1 MDNSTELVKAGIL
14 SSETSTSGV
23 SVEPPAESQTNQVQ
37 ISQEAINTLLIC
49 EYNCGLRFITS
60 TILSILL
67 NSYSLSYTPLLAVQ
81 NHTNLFNLLHQASWF

>member
-49 EYNCGLRFITS
+49 EYKLRFKVYNI
-60 TILSILL
+60 
-67 NSYSLSYTPLLAVQ
+67 NYFKHLAKQ
-81 NHTNLFNLLHQASWF
+81 L

>member
-49 EYNCGLRFITS
+49 EYKLRSKVYNINYFKH
-60 TILSILL
+60 
-67 NSYSLSYTPLLAVQ
+67 LAKQ
-81 NHTNLFNLLHQASWF
+81 L